1 MTCAHLLVKLP
12 CVTAEGVI
20 CASMVLS
27 TKLAKRSYSNWL
39 ATSHMLH
46 TRAKQWTLLDL
57 WILNPFSPT
66 GLQPG
71 CFHRVNH
78 RPCSACTIGS
88 CVGRSNSAIWG
99 FGGQGWRAT
108 VLLPPHLLAMAF
120 VGHLAAWHIGSP
132 WLLASSWPKARR
144 FKALEAL
151 KMFGPKDMNKT
162 MVCTWSILVI

>member
-108 VLLPPHLLAMAF
+108 VLLPPICWQWHLLDIWPLGTL
-120 VGHLAAWHIGSP
+120 VPHGCLPAA
-132 WLLASSWPKARR
+132 
-144 FKALEAL
+144 
-151 KMFGPKDMNKT
+151 GPRLGDSKLWK
-162 MVCTWSILVI
+162 L